1 LAVFGESDM
10 KAVQRQIAR
19 FRGIETKLLVTVL
32 AIAGLLLVFGL
43 IAEDVLEQSTPAF
56 DRNIILW
63 FRNPADLS
71 DPIGPVWIEEAAR
84 DITALGS
91 FSVLGIL
98 LFVVVSYLFLIGRRD
113 AAWVM
118 LVAVIGGVALN
129 SLLKLG
135 FNRPRP
141 DLVAPTARIFTPSF
155 PSGHAALSAITY
167 LTIAALLGRTT
178 PSRRLRLYV
187 MCLAIILTFMV
198 GVSRVYL
205 GVHYPTDVLAGWCI
219 GAAWA
224 LICWVAMTRLQQEGQ
239 VDPPQA
245 S

>member
-1 LAVFGESDM
+1 M
-10 KAVQRQIAR
+10 KAVRRQFAR
-19 FRGIETKLLVTVL
+19 IRQIETKLLVRVL
-32 AIAGLLLVFGL
+32 AVAGLLLVFGL
-43 IAEDVLEQSTPAF
+43 IAEVAMDQVVPAF
-56 DRNIILW
+56 DRSLILW
-63 FRNPADLS
+63 FRNPANLS
-71 DPIGPVWIEEAAR
+71 DPIGPVWLEEGAR
-84 DITALGS
+84 DITAMGS
-91 FSVLGIL
+91 FAVLGIL
-98 LFVVVSYLFLIGRRD
+98 LFVVTTFLFLTGRRD

-135 FNRPRP
+135 FARPRP

-167 LTIAALLGRTT
+167 LTIAALLSRTT

-187 MCLAIILTFMV
+187 MGLAIVLTFMV

-224 LICWVAMTRLQQEGQ
+224 LICWVAMTRLQQAGQ
-239 VDPPQA
+239 VDPPQT
-245 S
+245 

>member
-1 LAVFGESDM
+1 MNAVR
-10 KAVQRQIAR
+10 RQMERIR
-19 FRGIETKLLVTVL
+19 RIETKLLVRVL
-32 AIAGLLLVFGL
+32 AVAGLLLAFGL
-43 IAEDVLEQSTPAF
+43 IAEVAMGQAMPTF
-56 DRNIILW
+56 DRSLILW
-63 FRNPADLS
+63 FRDPADLS
-71 DPIGPVWIEEAAR
+71 DPIGPVWLEEAAR
-84 DITALGS
+84 DITAMGS
-91 FSVLGIL
+91 FAVLGIL
-98 LFVVVSYLFLIGRRD
+98 LFSIVSFLFLSGRRN

-135 FNRPRP
+135 FARPRP

-167 LTIAALLGRTT
+167 LTIAALLSRTT
-178 PSRRLRLYV
+178 PSRKLRFYV
-187 MCLAIILTFMV
+187 MGLAIVLTVMV

-224 LICWVAMTRLQQEGQ
+224 LMCWVAMTRLQQTGQ
-239 VDPPQA
+239 VDPPQRP
-245 S
+245 

>member
-1 LAVFGESDM
+1 M
-10 KAVQRQIAR
+10 KAVRRQIAR
-19 FRGIETKLLVTVL
+19 FRRIETKLLVRLFTV
-32 AIAGLLLVFGL
+32 AILLLAFGL
-43 IAEDVLEQSTPAF
+43 IAEAAMDQAMPAF
-56 DRNIILW
+56 DRGIILW

-71 DPIGPVWIEEAAR
+71 DPIGPVWLEEAAR
-84 DITALGS
+84 DITAMGS
-91 FSVLGIL
+91 FAVLGIL
-98 LFVVVSYLFLIGRRD
+98 LFSIASFLFLTGRRN

-135 FNRPRP
+135 FARPRP

-167 LTIAALLGRTT
+167 LTIAALLSRTT
-178 PSRRLRLYV
+178 ESHRLRLYV
-187 MCLAIILTFMV
+187 MFLAIVLTFMV

-224 LICWVAMTRLQQEGQ
+224 LMCWVAMTRLQQAGQ
-239 VDPPQA
+239 VDPPQR
-245 S
+245 

>member
-1 LAVFGESDM
+1 M
-10 KAVQRQIAR
+10 KAVRRQIDR
-19 FRGIETKLLVTVL
+19 IRGIETKMLVRVL
-32 AIAGLLLVFGL
+32 AVAGLLLAFGL
-43 IAEDVLEQSTPAF
+43 IAEAAMGQVVPAF
-56 DRNIILW
+56 DRSLILW

-71 DPIGPVWIEEAAR
+71 DPIGPVWLEEGAR
-84 DITALGS
+84 DLTALGS
-91 FSVLGIL
+91 FAVLGIL
-98 LFVVVSYLFLIGRRD
+98 LFSVTSFLFLTGRRD
-113 AAWVM
+113 AARVM

-135 FNRPRP
+135 FARPRP

-167 LTIAALLGRTT
+167 LTIAALLSRTT
-178 PSRRLRLYV
+178 QSRTLRLYV
-187 MCLAIILTFMV
+187 MFLAILLTFMV

-224 LICWVAMTRLQQEGQ
+224 LICWVAMTRLQQAGQ
-239 VDPPQA
+239 VDPPQ
-245 S
+245 SS